1 MENFDFDIKNYTI
14 KNIEDFYKFNSNY
27 TEDDINKKIKL
38 MKEKLLNC
46 KELHSL
52 TDVITI
58 FLNKSK
64 DMLMLN
70 IQSNHNLIPPKKIDI
85 NNVYNYKYSSG
96 IVNPIERQVQT
107 KSICINSLFR
117 MNYFKSDS
125 SSFDYIFPTTIE
137 NVISMRVSFVQIPI
151 FWYNIS
157 CKQKNNKFVIN
168 VSNMQKM
175 GLPIEDKSHT
185 IIIEDGNYTSSAL
198 VDYLNLYFYNTGQ
211 GLNYLIVNINEINAK
226 LVIRAKHPTDNDD
239 DEIYP
244 FDTTNTY
251 YSPNFTFQVIFNDI
265 PFVDISH
272 KQMQTYF
279 KSSANILGF
288 KSNQYTVNR
297 DNTYNKYSINSI
309 YKAYLESDY
318 PYGKYQHEYLFLEI
332 NDYQNNFTTNS
343 VISLIFND
351 NYVSNNIIAVIPVT
365 GNSNTIVYNSS
376 SDGINKSREYF
387 GPINLNKLSI
397 RMLNQYGEP
406 IDLNGYDYFTILEIQ
421 QLYNNYN
428 LLSL

>member
-52 TDVITI
+52 TDDITI

-157 CKQKNNKFVIN
+157 CKKKNNKFVIN

-185 IIIEDGNYTSSAL
+185 IIIEDGNYTSSVL

-211 GLNYLIVNINEINAK
+211 GLNYLIVNINDINAK

-343 VISLIFND
+343 VISLVCND

-365 GNSNTIVYNSS
+365 GNANTIVYNSS